1 MVIDH
6 RDELVKDTTG
16 RLLKHIQ
23 YQDNLMNE
31 VRQTSDAALDSLA
44 FLECT
49 ELSSKQIANE
59 AFGKGSLGVDVD
71 QFVSR
76 CIGFMRRCAADAST
90 PHHHSSQAV
99 DSEDDVDEGGALDWH
114 VLGRDAAFVS
124 NRRPAVP
131 SFLLGPLS
139 VEKRARNTQR
149 SARQRRD
156 PVAAV
161 ARPEELRAE
170 DLERNE
176 STNLANLCQGIRE
189 RLETILTEGG
199 RAVIEFGEQH
209 DTSELSDDEVK
220 MVFRQNHLAL
230 NHEVSLFEFA
240 INPDSFA
247 QTVENLF
254 YISFL
259 VKDGYVRVDFD
270 DDGLPTIRK

>member
-1 MVIDH
+1 
-6 RDELVKDTTG
+6 
-16 RLLKHIQ
+16 
-23 YQDNLMNE
+23 MNE

-59 AFGKGSLGVDVD
+59 AFGKGFLGVDVD

-76 CIGFMRRCAADAST
+76 CIAFMRRGAASAST
-90 PHHHSSQAV
+90 STPSHHHASQAV
-99 DSEDDVDEGGALDWH
+99 DSEDDVDEGSALDWH
-114 VLGRDAAFVS
+114 VLGRNAAFVS

-170 DLERNE
+170 DLEKNE
-176 STNLANLCQGIRE
+176 SSNLVNLCQRIRE
-189 RLETILTEGG
+189 RLDKILIEGG
-199 RAVIEFGEQH
+199 RAIEEFGERP
-209 DTSELSDDEVK
+209 DIEEFSDEQIK
-220 MVFRQNHLAL
+220 KVFRQNHLAL

-240 INPDSFA
+240 INPDSFG